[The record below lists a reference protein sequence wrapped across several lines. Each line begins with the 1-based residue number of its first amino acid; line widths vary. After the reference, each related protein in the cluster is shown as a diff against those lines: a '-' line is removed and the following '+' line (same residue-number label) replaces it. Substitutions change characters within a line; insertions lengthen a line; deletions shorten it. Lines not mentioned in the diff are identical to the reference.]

1 MRGRTTANNRNLWA
15 TPNEPRR
22 AVVEATLTCLVQQA
36 LRMDP
41 HLGAVFCF
49 RGRKGHVLKIL
60 AHDGQGF
67 ALFTKR
73 LDAGHF
79 VWPSAKERIA
89 VSLSKADLALLLD
102 GVDWR
107 APSRTL
113 RPRMAG

>member
-1 MRGRTTANNRNLWA
+1 MITVVPTDRVYLCCGVTDMRNGIQGLSR
-15 TPNEPRR
+15 
-22 AVVEATLTCLVQQA
+22 LVQQA

-102 GVDWR
+102 GVGWR

>member
-1 MRGRTTANNRNLWA
+1 MITVAPTDRIYLCCGVTDMMNGIQGLSR
-15 TPNEPRR
+15 
-22 AVVEATLTCLVQQA
+22 LVQQA

-41 HLGAVFCF
+41 HAGAVFCF

-67 ALFTKR
+67 AMFTKR

-79 VWPSAKERIA
+79 VWPSARERVA

-113 RPRMAG
+113 RPRLAG